1 MQVELNKS
9 SFFSLRLCLRV
20 RRKGKEMPIPHIVW
34 KWRVSKTPNLGRKA
48 LKGFFKIK
56 KKTNKTL
63 SLLFRKSSQ
72 TNRGALTI

>member
-1 MQVELNKS
+1 
-9 SFFSLRLCLRV
+9 
-20 RRKGKEMPIPHIVW
+20 MPIPYIVW

-48 LKGFFKIK
+48 LKSFFKIK